1 MTDFSQIAADYLAGQ
16 VERNATADV
25 EIATMKALLLL
36 HFKAHG
42 IATVEIRFDGYGD
55 SGAIEQTTFFGA
67 DGTVV
72 DCPDIAVARE
82 GRDEVKLASLLEDFA
97 YEVLE
102 RHHDGW
108 EINDGGF
115 GELLIDV
122 GEESFQLD
130 CNLRF
135 TSYNSHSTEF

>member
-1 MTDFSQIAADYLAGQ
+1 MTDFSQLAADYLAGQ
-16 VERNATADV
+16 VERDATADV
-25 EIATMKALLLL
+25 EIAAMRALLLL

-42 IATVEIRFDGYGD
+42 IATIEIRFDGYGD

-67 DGTVV
+67 DGTVTE
-72 DCPDIAVARE
+72 CPDITVACE
-82 GRDEVKLASLLEDFA
+82 GRDEVMLASLLEDFV
-97 YEVLE
+97 YKVLE

-122 GEESFQLD
+122 GEENFQLD